1 MWIYLYLF
9 ALEQKE
15 NFYTQDNVIVSKS
28 MGQKFFQSWI
38 ENSFLNSTMPR
49 SRFKNVIK
57 QSIDFKLF
65 QIKVLLDPGSN
76 LKIVSSC
83 LLCCKKILIL

>member
-1 MWIYLYLF
+1 
-9 ALEQKE
+9 
-15 NFYTQDNVIVSKS
+15 
-28 MGQKFFQSWI
+28 MGQKFSQSWI
-38 ENSFLNSTMPR
+38 ENSFLNSSMPR

-76 LKIVSSC
+76 LKIVSSF
-83 LLCCKKILIL
+83 LLCCKKFSFCNYEKERGRGGDQIK

>member
-1 MWIYLYLF
+1 
-9 ALEQKE
+9 
-15 NFYTQDNVIVSKS
+15 
-28 MGQKFFQSWI
+28 MGQKFSQSWI
-38 ENSFLNSTMPR
+38 ENSFLNSSMPR
-49 SRFKNVIK
+49 SRFKNDIK

-83 LLCCKKILIL
+83 LLCCKNFHFVTMKRREGGRETK